1 MGPRERLTL
10 RYLLTAVFFLFVTGF
25 EGTLMAAVK
34 AGFLRDLYPPERYYA
49 MMTVHPYVGTFGWAY
64 MAVMGAF
71 YYLVPFV
78 LKKELYSEKI
88 AEAAYWLMTIG
99 VVTAWSSGFFFGF
112 ASLWTIYWPLPVM
125 RFPPLS
131 VLVFSVGTAMIY
143 IGVLLF
149 FFNMFATI
157 FLPQGARAKAGT
169 VFRELFTTALN
180 LDKLKASLRGAKDY
194 IAKAENIPVF
204 VVGVFRG
211 CVDTY
216 LNAIVLLGAS
226 SLLLVYA
233 VSGLTGNMLPT
244 SLVDPLIYKNIFW
257 WGLDLIADGNVLI
270 FTAATWY
277 FLAPLLTGRKLFGE
291 NVVWNVILLDLLVS
305 WTVWNHHMLADT
317 PQPLALQ
324 IQGQITTYG
333 ELITMGLSIFAT
345 LMTIWYARPVKY
357 SVPLY
362 AMVLS
367 ILGYMLAGTAGLLQA
382 TYAIN
387 RFVHNT
393 QWVPGFHF
401 HTALL
406 AGLSMTLYA
415 AAYAL
420 LPILTGKEPD
430 KRLSYL
436 HLTLFFI
443 GVIMLAWGMGVAGIN
458 GALRRYYYFNGEY
471 QGYFMFSFLGAL
483 VAAAGFAIFLV
494 NILKTYGLR
503 AVVEAFKK

>member
-10 RYLLTAVFFLFVTGF
+10 RYLLTAVFFLFVTGT

-34 AGFLRDLYPPERYYA
+34 AGFLRDLYPPEHYFA
-49 MMTVHPYVGTFGWAY
+49 MMTVHPYVGVFGWAY

-71 YYLVPFV
+71 YYLVPYV

-88 AEAAYWLMTIG
+88 AELVYWLTTAG
-99 VVTAWSSGFFFGF
+99 VVVAWLSGFAFGF
-112 ASLWTIYWPLPVM
+112 ASLYTLYWPLPVA

-131 VLVFSVGTAMIY
+131 VLVFSVGTLMIY
-143 IGVLLF
+143 VGVLLF

-157 FLPQGARAKAGT
+157 FLPKGVRAKAAT
-169 VFRELFTTALN
+169 VFKELFTTALN
-180 LDKLKASLRGAKDY
+180 LDKLKASLRGARDY

-216 LNAIVLLGAS
+216 FNAIVLLGAS
-226 SLLLVYA
+226 SLLATYA
-233 VSGLTGNMLPT
+233 VTGLAGVKLPT
-244 SLVDPLIYKNIFW
+244 SLVDPLIYKNVFW

-277 FLAPLLTGRKLFGE
+277 FLVPLLTGRKLFGE
-291 NVVWNVILLDLLVS
+291 NVVRTVILVDLVVS

-324 IQGQITTYG
+324 IQGQLTTYG
-333 ELITMGLSIFAT
+333 ELITMGLSIFAA

-357 SVPLY
+357 SPALY
-362 AMVLS
+362 AIVLS

-420 LPILTGKEPD
+420 LPLLTGKELD

-436 HLTLFFI
+436 HLTLFFV
-443 GVIMLAWGMGVAGIN
+443 GAVIFAFSMGYAGLE

-471 QGYFMFSFLGAL
+471 SGYFLASLTGAL
-483 VAAAGFAIFLV
+483 IAAAGFLVFLV
-494 NILKTYGLR
+494 NVLKTYGFR
-503 AVVEAFKK
+503 AVIEAFRK